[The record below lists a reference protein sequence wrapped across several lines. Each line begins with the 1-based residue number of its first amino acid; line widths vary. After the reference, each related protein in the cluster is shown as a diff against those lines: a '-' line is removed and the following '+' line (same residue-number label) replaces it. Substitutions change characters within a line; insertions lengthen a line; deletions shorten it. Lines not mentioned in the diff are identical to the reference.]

1 MEARDVIL
9 GDFLKSANL
18 QSVGQGLF
26 DGYLVLA
33 RELHEEDVDDV
44 EYEQDQGLEE
54 LHFVAHQ
61 KDCDHDQVQQ
71 DKDRFTSYDPP
82 VDEGFR
88 RDNQVEHTLDNERVE
103 SGLLDDCGDSNV
115 GDTEENG
122 VHNDKGLGSRVGHS
136 QQRGVHGLRRK
147 DSFLLDNVDG
157 RVDVILCRQ

>member
-33 RELHEEDVDDV
+33 RELHEEDVDYV

-71 DKDRFTSYDPP
+71 DEDRFTSYDPP

-88 RDNQVEHTLDNERVE
+88 RDNQVEHTCTL
-103 SGLLDDCGDSNV
+103 
-115 GDTEENG
+115 
-122 VHNDKGLGSRVGHS
+122 
-136 QQRGVHGLRRK
+136 Q
-147 DSFLLDNVDG
+147 
-157 RVDVILCRQ
+157 